1 VSLAYYTRTRLG
13 VWIRSRLDLSTGEI
27 VLQHQP
33 KVSFSMGATLV
44 MDLNGTTREEF
55 YSPHSDALGCG
66 WSEGASLSLDTAQ
79 FGELGGALG
88 VVEGVARHAACLLA
102 NGYGEDEEEVMGWF
116 ASLVDLDFVEGSIK
130 YRVFK
135 SCKPLLFLEYGDI
148 TLECPP
154 GEAECVD
161 CTMTIDQ
168 DPITVRIDER
178 PELWVLSATSPV
190 VNHDRR

>member
-1 VSLAYYTRTRLG
+1 VSLAYYSRTRLG
-13 VWIRSRLDLSTGEI
+13 VWIRARLDLLTGAI

-44 MDLNGTTREEF
+44 TDLNGRTREEF
-55 YSPHSDALGCG
+55 YSPHSDVLGDG
-66 WSEGASLSLDTAQ
+66 WSEGASLPLDTPQ
-79 FGELGGALG
+79 FSGLGGVELA
-88 VVEGVARHAACLLA
+88 EGVARHAACLLA

-116 ASLVDLDFVEGSIK
+116 ADLAALDFVEGSIK
-130 YRVFK
+130 YRVLK

-154 GEAECVD
+154 GEAECID
-161 CTMTIDQ
+161 CTMKIDQ

-178 PELWVLSATSPV
+178 PERWVLSATSPV
-190 VNHDRR
+190 VDHDRR